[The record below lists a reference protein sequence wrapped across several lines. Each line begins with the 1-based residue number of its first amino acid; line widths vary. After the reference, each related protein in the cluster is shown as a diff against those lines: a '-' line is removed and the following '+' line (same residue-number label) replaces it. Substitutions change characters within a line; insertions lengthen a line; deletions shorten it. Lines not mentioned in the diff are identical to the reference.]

1 MESEGEQG
9 AIDIFEFLDFFL
21 DFFVFDS
28 FGNFE
33 KFFERNGLMVIKCKN
48 GFFVRRRKIGF
59 VEFVNSV
66 KANFLGKVR
75 RNSVKDVVIRD
86 LKILQFHSCNVF

>member
-9 AIDIFEFLDFFL
+9 TIDIFEFLDFFL

-33 KFFERNGLMVIKCKN
+33 EFFKGNRLMVIKCEN
-48 GFFVRRRKIGF
+48 GFFVGRGELCF
-59 VEFVNSV
+59 VYFFDSV
-66 KANFLGKVR
+66 KTNILGKVR
-75 RNSVKDVVIRD
+75 RNGVKNIMIRD
-86 LKILQFHSCNVF
+86 LKIL

>member
-28 FGNFE
+28 FGSFE
-33 KFFERNGLMVIKCKN
+33 EFFKRNRFVVINSKN
-48 GFFVRRRKIGF
+48 SFFVGRREFSF
-59 VEFVNSV
+59 V
-66 KANFLGKVR
+66 
-75 RNSVKDVVIRD
+75 
-86 LKILQFHSCNVF
+86 